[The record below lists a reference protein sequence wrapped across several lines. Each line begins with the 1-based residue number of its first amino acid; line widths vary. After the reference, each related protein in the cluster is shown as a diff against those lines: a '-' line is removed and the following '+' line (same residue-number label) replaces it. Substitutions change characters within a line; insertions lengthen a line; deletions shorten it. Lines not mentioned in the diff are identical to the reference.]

1 MAKPTFEKTLAEVLG
16 YPSKNV
22 EKTSVKGT
30 TYQAEVIDEMILM
43 AAGEPERQERQGVVS
58 FKYPVYDPKTELNF
72 AIRVKGEKPND
83 FNFGNRLKFIEVT
96 GGSLNNGGSWFGAEE
111 VKKLVPK
118 PQA

>member
-1 MAKPTFEKTLAEVLG
+1 MAKPTFNKTLNEVLG
-16 YPSKNV
+16 YPSKNI
-22 EKTSVKGT
+22 EKTSAKGT
-30 TYQAEVIDEMILM
+30 TYQAEVIDEITLI

-72 AIRVKGEKPND
+72 SIKVQGDAPDDLK
-83 FNFGNRLKFIEVT
+83 FGNKLKFIEVT